1 MAETDMKEVLKPFHQ
16 RASEAEDRLSKLE
29 AALSSKKDSGNE
41 ELLKMISDLQSKLQ
55 HAEAEQISEREKAQ
69 KDIQKLTVENAK
81 LQYRVTHLVRALKEA
96 DCKLEAK

>member
-1 MAETDMKEVLKPFHQ
+1 MFELK
-16 RASEAEDRLSKLE
+16 DRLSKLE

-81 LQYRVTHLVRALKEA
+81 LHYRVTHLVRALKEA

>member
-1 MAETDMKEVLKPFHQ
+1 MFELK
-16 RASEAEDRLSKLE
+16 DRLSKLE
-29 AALSSKKDSGNE
+29 AALSGKKDSGNE